1 MHRFLGAPEKHERH
15 AVAAWNANQFS
26 GRVTFAELRGA
37 AHDVVE
43 LLQHLALLVHQQLR
57 VAKDVNK
64 QDLGDLELD
73 LFLNFS
79 GHNYFGEREA
89 TIFSKR
95 GSPRRLS
102 HRGLNLRSPNST
114 PTGFRA
120 EIASC
125 SSAKSFLP
133 ACTAI

>member
-57 VAKDVNK
+57 VANDVNK
-64 QDLGDLELD
+64 QDMGDLELD
-73 LFLNFS
+73 LFLSFG
-79 GHNYFGEREA
+79 GHAYFTTTGFLA
-89 TIFSKR
+89 SSTIFSKR
-95 GSPRRLS
+95 ASPRSGSQKGSR
-102 HRGLNLRSPNST
+102 RNRP
-114 PTGFRA
+114 
-120 EIASC
+120 
-125 SSAKSFLP
+125 
-133 ACTAI
+133 

>member
-57 VAKDVNK
+57 VANDVNK
-64 QDLGDLELD
+64 QDMGDLELD
-73 LFLNFS
+73 LFLDL
-79 GHNYFGEREA
+79 G
-89 TIFSKR
+89 
-95 GSPRRLS
+95 
-102 HRGLNLRSPNST
+102 
-114 PTGFRA
+114 
-120 EIASC
+120 
-125 SSAKSFLP
+125 
-133 ACTAI
+133 